1 MGDSATCGLY
11 RGEVKTEMRLEFDHF
26 PVLANSISAKAD
38 AVCGRIAMAIWARAA
53 ELMANS
59 PATGRIYALG
69 ERTVSFVTKAGQAVS
84 FVAYRGQAPRQHQAS
99 APGEPPAVDT
109 GNLINSGYAMQ
120 KRLGLWE
127 VGFTAEYAAP
137 LEYGTAR
144 IAPRPFLRPALEAYR
159 QMFYDA
165 LRAVL
170 GR

>member
-26 PVLANSISAKAD
+26 PALANSISAKAD

-59 PATGRIYALG
+59 PATGRIYRYG
-69 ERTVSFVTKAGQAVS
+69 KVEHR
-84 FVAYRGQAPRQHQAS
+84 AS

-109 GNLINSGYAMQ
+109 GNLINSGYATQ